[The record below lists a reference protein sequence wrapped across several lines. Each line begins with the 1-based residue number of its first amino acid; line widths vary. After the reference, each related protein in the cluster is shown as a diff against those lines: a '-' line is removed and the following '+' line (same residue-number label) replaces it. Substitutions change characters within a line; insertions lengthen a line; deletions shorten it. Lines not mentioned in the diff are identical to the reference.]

1 MARVRGTFNI
11 EANYDSSVKKPFD
24 ARMLVP
30 SYIDLTTKD
39 NWYLWDPKTAA
50 LTTKFIAYNGMLVVV
65 ADKTDIE
72 HSGLYLLMDYNAK
85 KNPDVTKIENWIKI
99 GDADLTVVEERLD
112 ALEALPKGVT
122 IEQVE
127 AQVDALRT
135 EIAALDYLTESDLEG
150 YATTDVVSGGFADI
164 RSYIDEQLANRITE
178 ESLASKLADYVTSDA
193 FEFYKV
199 EIEDFKKYVEE
210 ELASKASA
218 TDLAD
223 INSQIADVISSLD
236 DKLEQSDLNAYYT
249 KDEIDGK
256 AFATQSYV
264 DDKVAEA
271 VSGGQIDLS
280 GYVKTERLNEVHA
293 GIMTEIGSVNATVG
307 EVDDKVDVL
316 AGEVDKDIAN
326 LQGFVQNSV
335 AEVAA
340 SVGELGSNIDD
351 VAGRVKELEELQ
363 IVLIHGGSAPVA
375 E

>member
-11 EANYDSSVKKPFD
+11 AANYDSSVKRPFD

-30 SYIDLTTKD
+30 TFNDLTVKD
-39 NWYLWDPKTAA
+39 NWLLKDLETGE
-50 LTTKFIAYNGMLVVV
+50 LTTTLIAYNGMIVVV

-72 HSGLYLLMDYNAK
+72 HSGLYILMDYISK
-85 KNPDVTKIENWIKI
+85 KTPDVTEPGNWIKI
-99 GDADLTVVEERLD
+99 GDADLTVIEERLS
-112 ALEALPKGVT
+112 ALEALPQGVT
-122 IEQVE
+122 MEQVE
-127 AQVDALRT
+127 AQVAVVRE

-150 YATTDVVSGGFADI
+150 YATTDIVSAGFANVEE
-164 RSYIDEQLANRITE
+164 RLATVVTEDSLTNR
-178 ESLASKLADYVTSDA
+178 LAAYLTSDA
-193 FEFYKV
+193 FEFYKA
-199 EIEDFKKYVEE
+199 EMEAYKASIQSAID
-210 ELASKASA
+210 SKASVA
-218 TDLAD
+218 DLAD

-236 DKLEQSDLNAYYT
+236 VKLEQSDLDTYYT
-249 KDEIDGK
+249 KDEIDSK

-280 GYVKTERLNEVHA
+280 GYVKTERLNEVQS
-293 GIMTEIGSVNATVG
+293 GIMSEIGSVNATVA
-307 EVDDKVDVL
+307 EVDDKVDEL

-340 SVGELGSNIDD
+340 SVGELDSNIDD
-351 VAGRVKELEELQ
+351 VTDRVKELEELQ
-363 IVLIHGGSAPVA
+363 IMLIHGGSASVV